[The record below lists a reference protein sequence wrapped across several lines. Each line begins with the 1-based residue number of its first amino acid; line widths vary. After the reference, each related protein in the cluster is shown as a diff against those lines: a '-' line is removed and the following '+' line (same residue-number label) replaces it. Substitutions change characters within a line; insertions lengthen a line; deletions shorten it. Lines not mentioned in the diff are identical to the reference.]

1 MMRRQKRVNSRGDGS
16 EKEDRSEI
24 KQKENEKNCRVEDA
38 LEQKKM
44 RAGRKILCIMHAR
57 VCRTHK

>member
-1 MMRRQKRVNSRGDGS
+1 MRRQKRVNSRRDA
-16 EKEDRSEI
+16 KEDGSEI

-38 LEQKKM
+38 ALEEKKM